1 MNATEIIGKRALDRD
16 ANALGKVIDM
26 EVDPSTWAV
35 SHITVKM
42 GLIKKATVT
51 IDMIDKVGDE
61 VFLKVTKDQL

>member
-26 EVDPSTWAV
+26 EVDPSTWTV
-35 SHITVKM
+35 SQITVKM

-51 IDMIDKVGDE
+51 VDKIDKVGDE
-61 VFLKVTKDQL
+61 VFLKVGKDQL